1 MTLSRISN
9 RHLMPVNSGIPMVL
23 STFHS
28 ASPFPLENG
37 SILRGIDI
45 TFHTYGR
52 LNADKSNV
60 VWICHALTGS
70 SDVAAWWP
78 GLIGQG
84 KFFDPDR
91 WFIICANVPG
101 SPYGSTSPQSL
112 NPATQRPFLRDFP
125 PVTIRDMVR
134 AHSLL
139 ADHLGIGN
147 IFLLMVGSM
156 GGQQALEWA
165 IQEPRRIGQM
175 VLLATNAVSSPWSI
189 AFNESQRLALLADVT
204 FDGIDPNG
212 GMAGLKAARSIAL
225 LSYRCFDT
233 YHHTQSESD
242 RHKLDSFL
250 AATYQRHQG
259 EKFTRRF

>member
-1 MTLSRISN
+1 
-9 RHLMPVNSGIPMVL
+9 MPVNSGIPMVL

-147 IFLLMVGSM
+147 IFLLMGGSM
-156 GGQQALEWA
+156 GGSRPWNGPSKNRGALDKWCYWPPMPSVRPGVLRLMKA
-165 IQEPRRIGQM
+165 NGWLYWRMLPLTVSIQ
-175 VLLATNAVSSPWSI
+175 T
-189 AFNESQRLALLADVT
+189 
-204 FDGIDPNG
+204 
-212 GMAGLKAARSIAL
+212 AAWPA
-225 LSYRCFDT
+225 
-233 YHHTQSESD
+233 
-242 RHKLDSFL
+242 
-250 AATYQRHQG
+250 
-259 EKFTRRF
+259 